1 MKSPFSLF
9 QLEEQGNY
17 ESMLFQEPESTPFFE
32 GIVSSTVIRL
42 WCTKV
47 SWKIPDL
54 YSRPN
59 TAVGDRLTFA
69 VAKPFTL
76 RQPIKNLA

>member
-1 MKSPFSLF
+1 MLSSDFSLKIKNTVKARYF
-9 QLEEQGNY
+9 K
-17 ESMLFQEPESTPFFE
+17 SMSFFE

-42 WCTKV
+42 GYTKP
-47 SWKIPDL
+47 SWKIRGL

-59 TAVGDRLTFA
+59 TAVGDRLTLA

-76 RQPIKNLA
+76 RQPIKTLA

>member
-1 MKSPFSLF
+1 MS
-9 QLEEQGNY
+9 
-17 ESMLFQEPESTPFFE
+17 FFE

-42 WCTKV
+42 WCTKL
-47 SWKIPDL
+47 SWKIHDL

-69 VAKPFTL
+69 VVKPFIP
-76 RQPIKNLA
+76 RQLIKNLSS